1 MNQFVQSPSLLAEFG
16 TPIER
21 VERALLALRVG
32 QGVLVVDDEDRE
44 NEGDLIYAAE
54 SLTSAQMALMIRECS
69 GIVCLCITDELAR
82 RLELP
87 PMVVDNSSKNQTAFT
102 VSIEAK
108 EGVSTGVS
116 AADRVTTVR
125 TAIADGARAADLARP
140 GHIFPLKA
148 QPGGVLSR
156 RGHTEGTVDLMKLAG
171 LKPAGVLCELTNED
185 GSMARL
191 PEIVAFGKRHD
202 MPVLTIE
209 DIVQYRSELLAEAG

>member
-16 TPIER
+16 TPLER
-21 VERALLALRVG
+21 VQRALLALRAG

-209 DIVQYRSELLAEAG
+209 DIVQYRIELLAEAG

>member
-21 VERALLALRVG
+21 VERALLALQQG

-44 NEGDLIYAAE
+44 NEGDLIYAAD
-54 SLTSAQMALMIRECS
+54 SLTPAQMALMIRECS
-69 GIVCLCITDELAR
+69 GIVCLCITDELAQ

-87 PMVVDNSSKNQTAFT
+87 PMVRDNSSKNQTAFT

-108 EGVSTGVS
+108 EGVTTGVS
-116 AADRVTTVR
+116 ATDRVTTVK
-125 TAIADGARAADLARP
+125 AAVADDAQATDLAHP
-140 GHIFPLKA
+140 GHIFPLRA
-148 QPGGVLSR
+148 HPGGVLSR
-156 RGHTEGTVDLMKLAG
+156 RGHTEGTVDLMKLAE

-191 PEIVAFGKRHD
+191 QEIVAFGKRHA

-209 DIVQYRSELLAEAG
+209 DIVQYRREILAKAG